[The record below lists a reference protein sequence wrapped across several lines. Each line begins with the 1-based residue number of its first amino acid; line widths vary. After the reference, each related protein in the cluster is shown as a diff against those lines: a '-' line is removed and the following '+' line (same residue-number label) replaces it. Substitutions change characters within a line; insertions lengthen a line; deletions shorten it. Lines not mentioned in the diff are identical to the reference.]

1 MGPLSDGTPRKFL
14 KDGDVVTL
22 RGACTGPHFSVGFGE
37 CTGQV
42 LPAGATP
49 PPRAPPPPACAL
61 RDVSLQSY
69 WRSSCSWRV
78 RLALAFYGVRHATVP
93 VNLLQGEQAGVG
105 PMAQVPRLSWSDAA
119 GTRHSLT
126 QSLAILAFLSDAC
139 DAKGTPSLRPA
150 DAVARARA
158 CEIAEIIAS
167 GTQPLQNLAVVAAV
181 RSAELDGQQLDG
193 RAFGRRAIAKGLAA
207 VESAV
212 AANADRRYCVGA
224 QLSVADVCLVPQ
236 LYNARR
242 FDVDLAPFPRLLEVE
257 AHLQTLP
264 PFVAA
269 HPDAQPDAV
278 KA

>member
-1 MGPLSDGTPRKFL
+1 M
-14 KDGDVVTL
+14 
-22 RGACTGPHFSVGFGE
+22 A
-37 CTGQV
+37 
-42 LPAGATP
+42 PAGEE
-49 PPRAPPPPACAL
+49 RI
-61 RDVSLQSY
+61 D
-69 WRSSCSWRV
+69 
-78 RLALAFYGVRHATVP
+78 RH
-93 VNLLQGEQAGVG
+93 
-105 PMAQVPRLSWSDAA
+105 
-119 GTRHSLT
+119 
-126 QSLAILAFLSDAC
+126 
-139 DAKGTPSLRPA
+139 
-150 DAVARARA
+150 
-158 CEIAEIIAS
+158 
-167 GTQPLQNLAVVAAV
+167 
-181 RSAELDGQQLDG
+181 GQQLDG